1 MRFPWIAALLAA
13 LLAAGPAAAEEPKFA
28 YGKKE
33 DVAKAPDW
41 AASVT
46 AGFGATTG
54 NAQNLNFTAGVT
66 VSRRFDENMLSFDG
80 SAAITRSTIPIAVA
94 GPTPPGYAELSSL
107 TQTTSEA
114 WNTRLRYDRFF
125 DLNALYAFVF
135 AGGDVPAGKQFL
147 GGAQVGYAR
156 ALVKTAKDELSLEMG
171 VDYSHELFVTGTP
184 DSVNIASLRAY
195 LGYIGNPND
204 LLSYNVGVEWLGNMN
219 EETRPT
225 GTVGAFADNRV
236 NGKLGLT
243 WKIFGNGSL
252 GFRFR
257 ALYDSAPAPK
267 PLPGLPP
274 GLSWPPGYQP
284 LAEKLDTFTEIVLVY
299 KLL

>member
-1 MRFPWIAALLAA
+1 MRTPFVALLTAVVVAA
-13 LLAAGPAAAEEPKFA
+13 APAAAEEPKFA

-33 DVAKAPDW
+33 DQAKAPDW

-46 AGFGATTG
+46 AGFGAATG
-54 NAQNLNFTAGVT
+54 NAQNLNFTGGGS
-66 VSRRFDENMLSFDG
+66 VSRRFDENMLSFDAN
-80 SAAITRSTIPIAVA
+80 AAYARSTTLVALPGPGTAAVL
-94 GPTPPGYAELSSL
+94 GST
-107 TQTTSEA
+107 TQTSSEA
-114 WNTRLRYDRFF
+114 WATRLRYDRFF
-125 DLNALYAFVF
+125 DLNAVYAFGF
-135 AGGDVPAGKQFL
+135 AGGDIPAGKQFL
-147 GGAQVGYAR
+147 GGAQVGYSR
-156 ALVKTAKDELSLEMG
+156 ALYKTAKDELVLEAG
-171 VDYSHELFVTGTP
+171 VDYTYQRFVTGSP
-184 DSVNIASLRAY
+184 ASVDIASVRAF

-204 LLSYNVGVEWLGNMN
+204 TLSYNVSVEWLGNLN

-225 GTVGAFADNRV
+225 GTVGSFADNRV

-267 PLPGLPP
+267 PLPPP
-274 GLSWPPGYQP
+274 PPGYTWQGTY